1 MTVKILEKRSV
12 VRRITT
18 CDNFTEERKV
28 SKRDH
33 DVLLIRLVRLVKTK
47 VSITMTTIQLHSHGY
62 LPVPSQW
69 AETNVTRHDWWNQ
82 VM

>member
-18 CDNFTEERKV
+18 CDNFIEERKV

-33 DVLLIRLVRLVKTK
+33 DALLIRLGRLVKTK